1 MSIATDEQQVVE
13 RVQNKLYIGGEWRDA
28 SGGGTISVVDP
39 ATEEA
44 LCEVADGTP
53 EDAMAA
59 LDAAVETQQEWGS
72 SAPNDRAG
80 VLWKAFELL
89 MERADELATLMTL
102 EMGKPVAESKAEI
115 VYAADFFR
123 WFSGEA
129 LRLDGNYKQFANG
142 TSRVLVMKQPV
153 GPTLMITP
161 WNFPMAMGTRKL
173 GPAIAAG
180 CTSVVKPAQ
189 QTPLSMLALAQ
200 VLEEAGLPGGVVNI
214 LTTSSSG
221 KTTGPL
227 IEDGRLRKLSFTGST
242 EVGRSLIEASAKN
255 VLNVSMEL
263 GGNAPF
269 LIFDDAD
276 LDEAVEGALLAKMR
290 NIGEACTSA
299 NRFHVA
305 EPVREEFTK
314 RLADKMG
321 SLKIG
326 RGTEDDVKVGPLID
340 EPSREK
346 VMDLV
351 EDALSKGATKVVG
364 GEIPDGSGYFVEPT
378 VLRSGGPRGRLRLR
392 GGGDRARQRH
402 RVRPGRVRLHP
413 RHQAR
418 AARLRGPR
426 DRHGRPEPGHGL
438 ERRRPLRRREAE
450 RDRARGRPRGPGG
463 VPRDEVRGRQPL
475 TELRD
480 ESVVL
485 SPLGPVGRA
494 TPRLRRW
501 PSVGTKAEAEG
512 RGVPL
517 SRERSTAGRPSA
529 GGASGGG
536 DSRERACSRSGRER
550 RHPSLS
556 GVRAGSRARLAHPA
570 G

>member
-1 MSIATDEQQVVE
+1 MSIATDEQRIVDQVT
-13 RVQNKLYIGGEWRDA
+13 NKLYIGGEWRDA
-28 SGGGTISVVDP
+28 SGGGTLDVIDP
-39 ATEEA
+39 ATEEV
-44 LCEVADGTP
+44 LCQVADGTP
-53 EDAMAA
+53 EDAMSA
-59 LDAAVETQQEWGS
+59 LDAAVETQREWGD

-89 MERADELATLMTL
+89 VERADDLATLMTL

-129 LRLDGNYKQFANG
+129 LRMEGSWKQFANG

-189 QTPLSMLALAQ
+189 QTPLCMLALGSI
-200 VLEEAGLPGGVVNI
+200 LEEAGLPGGVVNI

-227 IEDGRLRKLSFTGST
+227 IEDPRLRKLSFTGST
-242 EVGRSLIEASAKN
+242 EVGRTLIEASAKN
-255 VLNVSMEL
+255 VVNVSMEL

-305 EPVREEFTK
+305 ESVRDEFTK

-321 SLKIG
+321 ALKLG

-346 VMDLV
+346 VKELID
-351 EDALSKGATKVVG
+351 DALSKGATKVVG
-364 GEIPDGSGYFVEPT
+364 GDIPDGSGYFIEPT
-378 VLRSGGPRGRLRLR
+378 VLGDVPEDARVFREEIFGPVAPVGGFESEEE
-392 GGGDRARQRH
+392 AI
-402 RVRPGRVRLHP
+402 
-413 RHQAR
+413 AR
-418 AARLRGPR
+418 ANDTEYGLVAYVFTR
-426 DRHGRPEPGHGL
+426 DIKRAIRVCEGL
-438 ERRRPLRRREAE
+438 ETGMIGLNQGMVSNAGAPF
-450 RDRARGRPRGPGG
+450 GG
-463 VPRDEVRGRQPL
+463 VKQ
-475 TELRD
+475 
-480 ESVVL
+480 
-485 SPLGPVGRA
+485 
-494 TPRLRRW
+494 
-501 PSVGTKAEAEG
+501 
-512 RGVPL
+512 
-517 SRERSTAGRPSA
+517 
-529 GGASGGG
+529 SGI
-536 DSRERACSRSGRER
+536 GREGG
-550 RHPSLS
+550 HEGLEEFMETKY
-556 GVRAGSRARLAHPA
+556 VAVNL
-570 G
+570 